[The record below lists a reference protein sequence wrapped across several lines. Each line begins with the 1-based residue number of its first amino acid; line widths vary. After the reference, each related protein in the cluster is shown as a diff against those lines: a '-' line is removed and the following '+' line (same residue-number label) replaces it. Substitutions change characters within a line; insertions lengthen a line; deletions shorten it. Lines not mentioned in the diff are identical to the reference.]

1 MQVTAKGQ
9 RGESRE
15 LFRIE
20 VDLSSLNP
28 RIPAHFG
35 VTDNISRHGARIF
48 TSAPCRPDDRFN
60 VRSLQGNFRCRARVV
75 YCAPAPNG
83 MWAVGLQLHACT
95 GEWILPA

>member
-1 MQVTAKGQ
+1 MQVAAKIH
-9 RGESRE
+9 RAEARNVVK
-15 LFRIE
+15 IE

-28 RIPAHFG
+28 RVPAHFG

-60 VRSLQGNFRCRARVV
+60 VRSLKGNFRCRARVI
-75 YCAPAPNG
+75 YCAPASDG
-83 MWAVGLQLHACT
+83 LWVVGLQLHACT